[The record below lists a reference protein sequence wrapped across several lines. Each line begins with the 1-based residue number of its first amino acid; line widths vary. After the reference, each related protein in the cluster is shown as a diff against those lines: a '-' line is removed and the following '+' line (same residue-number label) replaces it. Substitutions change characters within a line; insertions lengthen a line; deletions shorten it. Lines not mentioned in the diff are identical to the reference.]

1 MEIILHA
8 HHAEVSES
16 LRAQAE
22 AAVIRLAKRLHR
34 VANAIV
40 RFVGD
45 GDTRRV
51 EIVLQRARSRE
62 LFVHADA
69 REFAPALSAAV
80 HRLESQVSRVR
91 RSRRVPS
98 HGDRTG

>member
-22 AAVIRLAKRLHR
+22 AAITRIAKRLHC

-45 GDTRRV
+45 GHTRRV
-51 EIVLQRARSRE
+51 EIVLRHARHRE

-69 REFAPALSAAV
+69 RAFAPALSTAV

-91 RSRRVPS
+91 RSRRVPND
-98 HGDRTG
+98 GDRTG